1 MLPELFKIPGLDIPV
16 STYALLLTIGFIS
29 ALLLAG
35 RLAVVDGIAKSR
47 ICELAICLLL
57 SGLVGSRLLMML
69 INWRTVF
76 AGSHRMF
83 GFDSVHAVGFYLGG
97 FLTAVAAS
105 VILMRV
111 WHLPWHATADA
122 FAPGLALSNVLGR
135 IGCFAAGC
143 CWGKPTESWI
153 GVRFT
158 EKAHEM
164 NGVPVNIAL
173 LPTQLIEACA
183 NVAIFALL
191 IYLWKRRSFRGQ
203 IIYAY
208 MMLYSIERFVVE
220 FWRDDPRGQIMSLS
234 TSQFI
239 SLFMFSVAFISYC
252 WLRGSAPIPHSQHLD
267 LPNRKSDQFEHS
279 IK

>member
-1 MLPELFKIPGLDIPV
+1 MLPELFRIPGLGIPV
-16 STYALLLTIGFIS
+16 PTYALLLTIGFS
-29 ALLLAG
+29 LALLLAG
-35 RLAVVDGIAKSR
+35 RLAEVDGIPKSR
-47 ICELAICLLL
+47 ISDLAICLLL
-57 SGLVGSRLLMML
+57 SGLVGSRLLMIL

-76 AGSHRMF
+76 AGSDRVF
-83 GFDSVHAVGFYLGG
+83 GFDFVHSVGFYLGG
-97 FLTAVAAS
+97 FLTALAVS
-105 VILMRV
+105 VVLMRV
-111 WHLPWHATADA
+111 WHLPWRATADA
-122 FAPGLALSNVLGR
+122 FAPGLALGNILGR

-164 NGVPVNIAL
+164 NGVPINISL

-191 IYLWKRRSFRGQ
+191 IFLWKRRSFKGQ

-208 MMLYSIERFVVE
+208 MMLYSLERFIGE
-220 FWRDDPRGQIMSLS
+220 FWRDDPRGQIMNLS

-239 SLFMFSVAFISYC
+239 SSFIFSVAFISYC
-252 WLRGSAPIPHSQHLD
+252 WLRGFPPILHSRQLD
-267 LPNRKSDQFEHS
+267 
-279 IK
+279 